1 MPTIRASVLG
11 GAASGTA
18 ETLRPF
24 LADRGVTL
32 AAGGAPADEPNRLVL
47 NIVEIPADVEADA
60 DDDFADRVCAC
71 VTPSF
76 EGMRAAMSL
85 LRPAGGCVINL
96 VVGRANA
103 GGDGF
108 MAAAVRGGIAN
119 LTRSVALHAGKS
131 GTGIRVNSIYLVSD
145 TALEAAA
152 DAIGWLSGT
161 EAGFVT
167 GVELVIGRDAR
178 A

>member
-1 MPTIRASVLG
+1 MVER
-11 GAASGTA
+11 
-18 ETLRPF
+18 LRSL

-32 AAGGAPADEPNRLVL
+32 AADGAPADEPNELIL
-47 NIVEIPADVEADA
+47 NIVEIPADVAADA
-60 DDDFADRVCAC
+60 DDNFVDRVCTC

-76 EGMRAAMSL
+76 EGLRASMSL
-85 LRPAGGCVINL
+85 LRPAGGCVVTL
-96 VVGRANA
+96 VVGRGNA
-103 GGDGF
+103 GGDGL

-131 GTGIRVNSIYLVSD
+131 GTGIRVNSLYLASD

-152 DAIGWLSGT
+152 DAIGWLSGP

-167 GVELVIGRDAR
+167 GVELVIDRDAR
-178 A
+178 S